1 MAGVFPEFWKP
12 ENYLLYT
19 SLHISYNKK
28 ETQYHSVY
36 VTACLLKNL
45 RVPQK
50 LKWIAKKLL

>member
-36 VTACLLKNL
+36 VTASLLKNL
-45 RVPQK
+45 RN
-50 LKWIAKKLL
+50 